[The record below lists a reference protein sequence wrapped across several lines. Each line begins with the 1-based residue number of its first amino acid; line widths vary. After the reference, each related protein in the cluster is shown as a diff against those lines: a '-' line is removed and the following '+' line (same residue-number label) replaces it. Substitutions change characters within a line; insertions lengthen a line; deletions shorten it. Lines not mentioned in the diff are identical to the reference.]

1 MSKPKKQ
8 KTGQKAAA
16 RPKGGSGKK
25 NSNVL
30 LKFFGFFALA
40 MGVFYAFYYSSIYEN
55 YIMNGLLNFQA
66 KVSNLVLTILGQGTS
81 VDGDV
86 IYSDDFRVSIKG
98 GCDGVEATALYICAV
113 LVFPLISLRKKV
125 PGLLWGVGIL
135 FVINIFRIVG
145 LYLSG
150 KYWPSAFD
158 FLHLHGGVV
167 IFTIISIVL
176 WMVWVNRVTQKD
188 KGNATMDQ

>member
-1 MSKPKKQ
+1 MAQ
-8 KTGQKAAA
+8 KTSPNSKKAKS
-16 RPKGGSGKK
+16 RS
-25 NSNVL
+25 SRVL

-40 MGVFYAFYYSSIYEN
+40 MAIFYAIYYSSFYAD
-55 YIMNGLLNFQA
+55 YINGPLLNFQA
-66 KVSNLVLTILGQGTS
+66 RISNFFLALIGQGTS

-113 LVFPLISLRKKV
+113 LVFPLISLKKKV

-135 FVINIFRIVG
+135 FVINIFRIVM
-145 LYLSG
+145 LFLSG
-150 KYWPSAFD
+150 KYWPEAFD

-167 IFTIISIVL
+167 IFTVISIVL
-176 WMVWVNRVTQKD
+176 WMIWVKRVTTEKEED
-188 KGNATMDQ
+188 VA